1 VRIDDNAQISN
12 QELVRLSVPEL
23 SEDEASE
30 RNENEIR
37 NALIPINNVARIIRA
52 SWYEGDYNVF
62 TSRYAGVQCSAMSL
76 ANIVRAAILSP
87 NQWDVNILN
96 ANMLAGDSLYC
107 WIRTQLD
114 PTELDETGYLEIRK
128 FHIVRQSLQM
138 YEYRFSIEYDEDTLL
153 FGSLQDSV
161 NSNNIGITLHTAL
174 NRLFD
179 SHSSGILTASNKS
192 VSVFRGEDK
201 YYFADS
207 HSCGPKGKPTPENGK
222 ACVIECDNLQEL
234 CSICK
239 RCLGSRNIAY
249 TLTCVDVHLRENI
262 ITRQGVQVQQQED
275 AITHQDV
282 QVQQPLSNL
291 RSETISIQTSVMLP
305 IDSVQPDVEVELEVS
320 ENVNE
325 IRRKTNN
332 NIVNEAY
339 ELKAEEFAWYQLFPY
354 GKNGLKEQR
363 PFNEAGQAAG
373 YCANIFERY
382 EKRPAEHPNYDFNN
396 MCLIEFA
403 MLFEPHYTKPPVI
416 NEESIDTDAYAPHE
430 QTTRR
435 RLITLTDNTKMTI
448 RNTPAVVRVPNFVAA
463 SDPESYYYSLLIQY
477 MPYRNEAEL
486 LGEFNSA
493 RDAFLANEESLR
505 QTNAYLEIYR
515 ERDRQLENAF
525 AQVHAFQI
533 LEHAEPMEL
542 DHEEEVP
549 YLPMNEDQFLQA
561 KQSMN
566 AGQKE
571 IFTLVTQ
578 SIQNQM
584 SGAEELLLFDLNQ
597 FVLVFYSVKCE
608 INSVICSVEVSFRSR
623 FYGVFTV
630 HLYLQPPVRIIKHM
644 ARNSGTVLHAMFMAV
659 GQMSSHTEAMM
670 AEIIFQ
676 SSEVGTYTTHLVFAS
691 VKMGDILEKKI

>member
-1 VRIDDNAQISN
+1 MGR
-12 QELVRLSVPEL
+12 
-23 SEDEASE
+23 
-30 RNENEIR
+30 
-37 NALIPINNVARIIRA
+37 
-52 SWYEGDYNVF
+52 
-62 TSRYAGVQCSAMSL
+62 
-76 ANIVRAAILSP
+76 
-87 NQWDVNILN
+87 
-96 ANMLAGDSLYC
+96 
-107 WIRTQLD
+107 
-114 PTELDETGYLEIRK
+114 
-128 FHIVRQSLQM
+128 
-138 YEYRFSIEYDEDTLL
+138 
-153 FGSLQDSV
+153 
-161 NSNNIGITLHTAL
+161 
-174 NRLFD
+174 
-179 SHSSGILTASNKS
+179 ILTASNKS
-192 VSVFRGEDK
+192 VSVFRGEGK

-234 CSICK
+234 CRICK

-249 TLTCVDVHLRENI
+249 TLTRVDVHLRENI

-275 AITHQDV
+275 AITYQDI
-282 QVQQPLSNL
+282 QVQQPLLNL
-291 RSETISIQTSVMLP
+291 RSETIPIQTSVMLP
-305 IDSVQPDVEVELEVS
+305 IDSVQPDVEDELEVS
-320 ENVNE
+320 ENINE
-325 IRRKTNN
+325 IRRKTDN

-363 PFNEAGQAAG
+363 PRNDYIFYALSMFEYYRVKSTIAACARKVEGENGNRVEDLHLYLKNLRGSAAYWRSALSDLIAQIRCLGPPTYFVTLSCNDLHWKDMKRGLLVSDSKQHIDPDDIDIQETQRLIEMYPVVVSRHFMAEQRYKVLKFNEAGQAAG

-448 RNTPAVVRVPNFVAA
+448 RNTPAVVRVPNFIAA

-477 MPYRNEAEL
+477 MPYRNETEL

-549 YLPMNEDQFLQA
+549 YLPMNEDQFSQA

-584 SGAEELLLFDLNQ
+584 SGAEERLRIFFTGGAGVGKTFLLKLLRDQINRCYAKDAVKVCSLTGVAARLINGATIHSTLKLPVQKDGRITAPSTTLRSTHYAKALSEHYEYKFLFIMTKL
-597 FVLVFYSVKCE
+597 
-608 INSVICSVEVSFRSR
+608 INSWHQCLQNISMIMLPAYTVDGGCCVS
-623 FYGVFTV
+623 
-630 HLYLQPPVRIIKHM
+630 
-644 ARNSGTVLHAMFMAV
+644 
-659 GQMSSHTEAMM
+659 
-670 AEIIFQ
+670 
-676 SSEVGTYTTHLVFAS
+676 
-691 VKMGDILEKKI
+691 